1 MADRKLPGWMSN
13 DKSSEQTKELS
24 RFHKKNVLEDHLPY
38 LEFPGS
44 VVYSYESHD
53 CSFLS
58 EDLRTGLTPGSAV
71 GFDIEWPPSFIK
83 GKMKKV
89 AMVQLCPSEDKCYLF
104 HISSMAGFP
113 AGLKRLLQ
121 DETIRKV
128 GVGIDGDMWK
138 LMSDFDIKMKST
150 VELGDLANKKLRC
163 LEKWSLD
170 SLVKHLFQKQLLKD
184 KSVRCSRWD
193 DFILAEDQKKYAATD
208 AYAGLIIYKKL
219 EKMDSGGIKL
229 HLDIKEKLMQ
239 FSSEIQELAGQI
251 PDKISDTKSAAEL
264 VDGMAEKLGALRR
277 LVFGGSSQVTTE
289 EEHDPELC
297 REKTCSTKDTQKPDG
312 KTQRA
317 AFEWGIP
324 GAHDLSHSIVK
335 PVKLS
340 SGDLEP
346 AEAESKPQDYKS
358 ASRECV
364 MSLDISE
371 YELDEL
377 ERQAMQKA
385 MEEESIM
392 EHQAA
397 VDEGA
402 DLSYVVESDEE
413 LEREMLQ
420 CMDEMDEGK
429 CLDSELCGGDQSREQ
444 TDTITVKEEE
454 EDDEGIEEEEEEF
467 DPSLPEPNSKQI
479 KCLKTYFGHSSFK
492 PVQWKVI
499 HSVLQERRDNLVVM
513 ATGYGKS
520 LCFQF
525 PPVYCGGVGIVI
537 SPLIALMEDQV
548 LQLKMSNIPA
558 CFLGSAQTD
567 NVFMDLKRGHFR
579 VVYMTPEFCSGN
591 AALIRQLDSD
601 VGITLLAID
610 EAHCISEWGHDF
622 RSAYRSLGFLKNI
635 LPDVPI
641 VALTATASPSIRQDI
656 VKSLNLANPQITCT
670 SFDRPNLF
678 LDVRRKSGDVV
689 KDLKHFLIRKTP
701 LDHEFE
707 GSTIVYCPS
716 RKLTETVSA
725 ELTKLG
731 VTCGAYHAGMGVKSR
746 RETHHKFVR
755 DEIQCVVATI
765 AFGMG
770 INKPDIRKVIHY
782 GAPKEMESYYQEIGR
797 AGRDGLPST
806 CHVVWSSSDM
816 VLNRHLLS
824 SVKSEKFRGYKLKM
838 MAKMEQYLNSCK
850 CRRKLILSH
859 FEDRQLRKVTSGIMG
874 TSKCC
879 DNCRSGSVYSSDVE
893 DSEPSLQDFGKE
905 AHQLMG
911 AVSALGGKFGTSV
924 PILFLRGSHSQRLP
938 DRFRKHCL
946 FGSGKNI
953 PDTWWKALAR
963 QLISEQY
970 MKEDSG
976 QNRFATICSLTP
988 KGKTWLSKAS
998 SGTQQTLL
1006 LPPNSDL
1013 YARIVNVPKSHQMSS
1028 PTTSFSSAR
1037 QPTVA
1042 LQKSPASRF
1051 SPADSRKCPSTVSS
1065 ATTRPQIS
1073 LSLQHPS
1080 NVSLPSH
1087 APPVSPRDLELQG
1100 VLYSKLVAG
1109 RQKLATEK
1117 DIPPAVMATNKILLD
1132 MAKIRPTTVENLKMV
1147 DGVSEAKSSMLAP
1160 LLEIV
1165 SKFCCSNGLQVNMLS
1180 STPSCPERVNSG
1192 VRPACAALSDSVDI
1206 TYRLFQKEKMS
1217 LTKVSNSRGLPLAVV
1232 GSHLLQAVKAGCPLD
1247 MDRAGLTAHTRRV
1260 ITNIITDP
1268 PINSDV
1274 SNFKAIRNLVPEE
1287 IDTFLISLT
1296 VALLQKEGDCGP
1308 ERAACSGLKP
1318 SPTPCSKQLEWI
1330 ETKEKPVKKKTSR
1343 PHSSETSVKM
1353 DDLEIEDELLSE
1365 IPMPEVEVSMSP
1377 RDTAASFGSE
1387 CDAAP
1392 RAMKNNL
1399 AVSMASWN
1407 QEQLDEDTQELF
1419 RDSPPKVCAAAI
1431 LVGKGKKKVRL
1442 RSHGGSAVILPFLHQ
1457 LCFFYHIK

>member
-219 EKMDSGGIKL
+219 EKMDSVC
-229 HLDIKEKLMQ
+229 DSSSSSYIKEKLMQ

-297 REKTCSTKDTQKPDG
+297 REKTCSTKDTQKPD
-312 KTQRA
+312 
-317 AFEWGIP
+317 
-324 GAHDLSHSIVK
+324 
-335 PVKLS
+335 
-340 SGDLEP
+340 GDLEP

-420 CMDEMDEGK
+420 CMDEMDE
-429 CLDSELCGGDQSREQ
+429 

-755 DEIQCVVATI
+755 DEIQVAGFVDPKLRMSNTFLLGIKTSFCEHKFMICNLHSIWCVVATI

-879 DNCRSGSVYSSDVE
+879 DNCRSGSDVE

-1013 YARIVNVPKSHQMSS
+1013 YARIMSS

-1308 ERAACSGLKP
+1308 D
-1318 SPTPCSKQLEWI
+1318 KQLEWI
-1330 ETKEKPVKKKTSR
+1330 ETKAKEKPVKKKTSR

-1365 IPMPEVEVSMSP
+1365 IPMPEVEPYTTSNKCLKIHNEGP
-1377 RDTAASFGSE
+1377 NCPT
-1387 CDAAP
+1387 
-1392 RAMKNNL
+1392 L
-1399 AVSMASWN
+1399 IMASWN

-1419 RDSPPKVCAAAI
+1419 RDSPPK
-1431 LVGKGKKKVRL
+1431 
-1442 RSHGGSAVILPFLHQ
+1442 
-1457 LCFFYHIK
+1457 